1 MRKPLFR
8 TGDLPPIVAVGCLTS
23 HFYFMEEVEDL
34 TGGTW
39 NTRDCE
45 RIHRALRVPGI
56 DAICVNG
63 GTADSRVG
71 SFQWALS

>member
-1 MRKPLFR
+1 VRKPLFR

-45 RIHRALRVPGI
+45 RIHRALVFLGLTQSVSTVEQRIPGWG
-56 DAICVNG
+56 VFNG
-63 GTADSRVG
+63 H
-71 SFQWALS
+71 